1 MITYKVAKESLR
13 GSITIEA
20 AVIVPLILTVFALLV
35 TVLFYYHDK
44 NVVAAVAHETV
55 VMGAGKEDISE
66 TELEQY
72 VHARLRGKLL
82 FFSDVS
88 PKAEVEE
95 KEIALT
101 CQARKKRMSLQ
112 VKMSMNRTEPEKQV
126 RNLRRLERIG
136 EQVGEIE

>member
-1 MITYKVAKESLR
+1 MITYKVTKESLR

-44 NVVAAVAHETV
+44 NVVACVAHETV

-66 TELEQY
+66 IELEQY
-72 VHARLRGKLL
+72 VRARLRGRLL

-95 KEIALT
+95 EEIVLT
-101 CQARKKRMSLQ
+101 CQTRKKGMSLQ